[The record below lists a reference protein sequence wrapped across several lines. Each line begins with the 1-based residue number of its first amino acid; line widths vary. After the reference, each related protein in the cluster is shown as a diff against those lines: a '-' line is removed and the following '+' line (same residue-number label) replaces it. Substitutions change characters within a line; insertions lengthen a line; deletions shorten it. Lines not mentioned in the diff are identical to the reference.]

1 MQSRNLRLALIP
13 TGTYDETMTDTTAPS
28 AAERLL
34 DTASRLFYTRGVSN
48 VGINEIIARAGVARM
63 TLYHHFPSKD
73 ALIKAVLERRL
84 AERNGWL
91 ERSGGDAADPEGQI
105 LALFDLFIEWAQT
118 PDFRGDPLVTATYE
132 LGGQLNVA
140 RSFAQAHHAATRRL
154 FEDLARAAEL
164 DDPAAVASQL
174 HSLLLGASVA
184 VLVDGN
190 ADAAVL
196 AKSAAASLIVG
207 AKSG

>member
-1 MQSRNLRLALIP
+1 M
-13 TGTYDETMTDTTAPS
+13 GDTSTPS

-84 AERNGWL
+84 AERNTWL
-91 ERSGGDAADPEGQI
+91 DRSAGRDADPEGQI
-105 LALFDLFIEWAQT
+105 LAVFDLFIEWAGS

-140 RSFAQAHHAATRRL
+140 RSFAQAHHAVFRQK
-154 FEDLARAAEL
+154 FEDLAVQADL
-164 DDPAAVASQL
+164 DDPKGIAHQL
-174 HSLLLGASVA
+174 HMLVLGASVA
-184 VLVDGN
+184 TLIEGN
-190 ADAAVL
+190 AEAAAL
-196 AKSAAASLIVG
+196 AKNAAASLIVG
-207 AKSG
+207 AKLG

>member
-1 MQSRNLRLALIP
+1 MGDSS
-13 TGTYDETMTDTTAPS
+13 TPS

-84 AERNGWL
+84 AERNAWL
-91 ERSGGDAADPEGQI
+91 ERSAGSDSDPEGRI
-105 LALFDLFIEWAQT
+105 LAVFDLFMEWASS

-140 RSFAQAHHAATRRL
+140 RSYAQAHHAVFREK
-154 FEDLARAAEL
+154 FEELARQADL
-164 DDPAAVASQL
+164 DDPKGVAHQL
-174 HSLLLGASVA
+174 HMLVLGASVA
-184 VLVDGN
+184 TLIDGN
-190 ADAAVL
+190 AEAAAL
-196 AKSAAASLIVG
+196 AKNAAASLIVG
-207 AKSG
+207 AKLG

>member
-1 MQSRNLRLALIP
+1 MWRMS
-13 TGTYDETMTDTTAPS
+13 DTSTPS

-84 AERNGWL
+84 AERNEWL
-91 ERSGGDAADPEGQI
+91 ERSAGSAADPEGQI
-105 LALFDLFIEWAQT
+105 LAVFDLLIEWAQN
-118 PDFRGDPLVTATYE
+118 PDFRGDPLVTATFE

-140 RSFAQAHHAATRRL
+140 RSFAQAHHAAFREK
-154 FEDLARAAEL
+154 FEDLASRAQL
-164 DDPAAVASQL
+164 DDPRAIAEQL
-174 HSLLLGASVA
+174 HMLVLGASVA
-184 VLVDGN
+184 TLIDGN
-190 ADAAVL
+190 AEAAAL
-196 AKSAAASLIVG
+196 AKNAAASLIVG
-207 AKSG
+207 AKLS

>member
-1 MQSRNLRLALIP
+1 MSEP
-13 TGTYDETMTDTTAPS
+13 STPS

-84 AERNGWL
+84 AERNAWL
-91 ERSGGDAADPEGQI
+91 DRSEGTIADPEGQI
-105 LALFDLFIEWAQT
+105 LAVFDLFLEWAQT

-140 RSFAQAHHAATRRL
+140 RAYAQQHAEAFRNKLEELARQA
-154 FEDLARAAEL
+154 DLAEPRAIAQ
-164 DDPAAVASQL
+164 QL
-174 HSLLLGASVA
+174 HLLVLGASA
-184 VLVDGN
+184 AALIDGN
-190 ADAAVL
+190 AEAAAL

-207 AKSG
+207 AKLT

>member
-1 MQSRNLRLALIP
+1 MSESP
-13 TGTYDETMTDTTAPS
+13 APS

-84 AERNGWL
+84 AERNAWL
-91 ERSGGDAADPEGQI
+91 DRSEGSSADPEGQI
-105 LALFDLFIEWAQT
+105 LAVFDLFIEWAQS

-140 RSFAQAHHAATRRL
+140 RAYSQQHNEAFKRKLA
-154 FEDLARAAEL
+154 ELARQAQLSE
-164 DDPAAVASQL
+164 PEAVAAQL
-174 HSLLLGASVA
+174 HLLVLGASVA
-184 VLVDGN
+184 ALIDGN
-190 ADAAVL
+190 AEAAAL

-207 AKSG
+207 AKLT

>member
-1 MQSRNLRLALIP
+1 MSEP
-13 TGTYDETMTDTTAPS
+13 STPS

-84 AERNGWL
+84 AERNEWL
-91 ERSGGDAADPEGQI
+91 ERSEGSSADPEGQI
-105 LALFDLFIEWAQT
+105 LAVFDLFMEWAQT

-140 RSFAQAHHAATRRL
+140 RAYAQQHTEAFRQKLEELARRA
-154 FEDLARAAEL
+154 DLAEPRSIAQ
-164 DDPAAVASQL
+164 QL
-174 HSLLLGASVA
+174 HLLVLGASVA
-184 VLVDGN
+184 ALIDGN
-190 ADAAVL
+190 AEAAAL

-207 AKSG
+207 AKLT